1 MPSGISSSASCD
13 PGQDET
19 IKFFLFFFLFPIAGR
34 TETSTWFNVH
44 VFVNWASC
52 SFYVGHIS
60 NIWATG
66 MCLNLHEPY
75 IQILADLKS
84 VLTCRPYLYCGWLMR
99 PV

>member
-1 MPSGISSSASCD
+1 MPAATLD
-13 PGQDET
+13 RMKQLN
-19 IKFFLFFFLFPIAGR
+19 FFNFFLFPIAGR
-34 TETSTWFNVH
+34 TETSTWFNAH
-44 VFVNWASC
+44 VSIKLGFVNSDKC
-52 SFYVGHIS
+52 LFYVGHII

-84 VLTCRPYLYCGWLMR
+84 VLTCRPYLYYGWLMR